1 MNGIQN
7 QSSQDDEERRSCN
20 STEGHC
26 LEEPRKRRGRPV
38 GSKNKAKVPDI
49 EGRQGEVRGDIV
61 GDNLWAAGPLTV
73 LITFK
78 VLRPPQATVHNGNG
92 IGEGIMLSSP
102 PSSSAAAQCIRQ
114 PNQNNVFSS
123 TRCPLPPPP
132 PVHLGKD
139 SSTPSPLP
147 PNHNNAF
154 ATGSS
159 TPGPLPPL
167 IPPQAN
173 VHNEFNGFPQASVHN
188 EFNGFPQ
195 ASVHNKYNGFAS
207 TPLQASV
214 HMNEH
219 NGFPSTNVHTEYPSC
234 TPPPHHVPARMS
246 NEYPPSAPPGKMLE
260 SFVVVSK
267 VTNIRLNP
275 DPQEAY
281 CHVMNL
287 ETGGYLGESS
297 HARGEEAPSSYIDDV
312 VLMTEE
318 ELTQIQEGI
327 LTTISFGLD
336 SFTGTSSTSAGL
348 CDSGSGSAVGD
359 KGKRIIGFTS
369 LLTTPTIPEDEK
381 EEEEDMPR
389 VHVVYENIENIPPL
403 PKTYIK
409 SPAKPKRKSGDEDPS
424 EPSNT
429 AKIDFDDPSV
439 A

>member
-1 MNGIQN
+1 MAGMNGIQN

-49 EGRQGEVRGDIV
+49 EGGDSVFTLELVKGDNVIHCLNELSNSKHVGISIFKVRGIVKNVKIQRCTEGGIPQPPMILEGSFELKKLSGSFVPSVWNFSPDTLSAILVGRQGEVRGDIV

-132 PVHLGKD
+132 PVHLGK
-139 SSTPSPLP
+139 
-147 PNHNNAF
+147 
-154 ATGSS
+154 GSS

-246 NEYPPSAPPGKMLE
+246 NEYPPSAPPG
-260 SFVVVSK
+260 SVPDFSNFSSDFQGVSTS
-267 VTNIRLNP
+267 VPWSNNP
-275 DPQEAY
+275 D
-281 CHVMNL
+281 N
-287 ETGGYLGESS
+287 GGHY
-297 HARGEEAPSSYIDDV
+297 
-312 VLMTEE
+312 
-318 ELTQIQEGI
+318 
-327 LTTISFGLD
+327 
-336 SFTGTSSTSAGL
+336 
-348 CDSGSGSAVGD
+348 
-359 KGKRIIGFTS
+359 
-369 LLTTPTIPEDEK
+369 
-381 EEEEDMPR
+381 
-389 VHVVYENIENIPPL
+389 
-403 PKTYIK
+403 
-409 SPAKPKRKSGDEDPS
+409 
-424 EPSNT
+424 
-429 AKIDFDDPSV
+429 SV
-439 A
+439 P